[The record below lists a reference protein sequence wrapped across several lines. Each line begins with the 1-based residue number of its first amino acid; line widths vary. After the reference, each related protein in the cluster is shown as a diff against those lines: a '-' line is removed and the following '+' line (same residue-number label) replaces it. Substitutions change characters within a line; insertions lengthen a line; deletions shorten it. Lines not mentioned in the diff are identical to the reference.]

1 MGFSAV
7 HGAQYLVGGV
17 HPTNSMSER
26 AFQVAKVGPE
36 QSGRAERT
44 WDVESEIWFLEL
56 AV

>member
-1 MGFSAV
+1 M
-7 HGAQYLVGGV
+7 

-26 AFQVAKVGPE
+26 VFQVAKVGPE